1 MTLLVEKRFSNNFNL
16 RLAYTNSKLIDES
29 SGRVFGVTAFIPPVQ
44 NAYNLKGERSLGE
57 SDVAQR
63 LVVSHTIN
71 LPIGRKER
79 WLGNASGVVDAVL
92 GGWSLNGALTVH
104 SGYPLALTSIGNSG
118 IFNAVLRPNSAG
130 RTSKLDGTVQSR
142 VLKYFDTSAFTVPAP
157 FTLGNLSRTLPDVRG
172 PGRFNYD
179 LNLSK
184 RFAIT
189 ESIGLQLRADAFNL
203 TNTPYFGAPGL
214 QLGSTTFGV
223 ISSSS
228 GERQFQF
235 ALKLI
240 F

>member
-1 MTLLVEKRFSNNFNL
+1 MTLLLEKRFSRNFNV
-16 RLAYTNSKLIDES
+16 RAAYTNSKLIDES

-44 NAYNLKGERSLGE
+44 NAYNLKAERSLSEG
-57 SDVAQR
+57 DVAQR
-63 LVVSHTIN
+63 LVISHTVN
-71 LPIGRKER
+71 LPFGRKER
-79 WLGNASGVVDAVL
+79 WLGNTSAITDAVL
-92 GGWSLNGALTVH
+92 GGWSLNGALTIH

-130 RTSKLDGTVQSR
+130 RSAKLDTEIQSR
-142 VLKYFDTSAFTVPAP
+142 LAKYFDTTAFTVPAA
-157 FTLGNLSRTLPDVRG
+157 FSLGNVSRTLPDVRG

-184 RFAIT
+184 RFVIKEPLA
-189 ESIGLQLRADAFNL
+189 LQFRADAFNL
-203 TNTPYFGAPGL
+203 TNTPYFGAPGP
-214 QLGSTTFGV
+214 QLGSTNFGV
-223 ISSSS
+223 IATSS